1 MCCSIRIQPLR
12 GAVDESSPCSCILV
26 FTISTGKVHVSAAT
40 PDSPVSAKRCAS
52 PCGQHLRGTCIRQSA
67 PRALSHVATLTL
79 TPPGEAGMRVCSHLA
94 GGSAGCHAQHPCLTS
109 RLGAHH
115 HGTRVYD
122 AICHQHLMSR
132 AARCCAADSH
142 IHVEVRIIRCYT
154 NSISG
159 LLTRGNGARVQRES
173 TTVRRLRREVAR
185 LIMLPPPNKASTP
198 GASWPIESYPL
209 EMRSSVVTGALVRD
223 WFQAEGALVARFD
236 LEVSKVF
243 EPIVSLPVKKKSR
256 VWVLGFRLTTYKPIR
271 LQTRNQT
278 PCGL

>member
-1 MCCSIRIQPLR
+1 VL
-12 GAVDESSPCSCILV
+12 SPRRWVRRVPCAAPV
-26 FTISTGKVHVSAAT
+26 FNV
-40 PDSPVSAKRCAS
+40 PVGCAS
-52 PCGQHLRGTCIRQSA
+52 SWYTC
-67 PRALSHVATLTL
+67 
-79 TPPGEAGMRVCSHLA
+79 
-94 GGSAGCHAQHPCLTS
+94 TS
-109 RLGAHH
+109 
-115 HGTRVYD
+115 

-142 IHVEVRIIRCYT
+142 IHVEVRIISCYT

-256 VWVLGFRLTTYKPIR
+256 VWVLGFRLTTYKRPIR